1 MKTTIQILLGAAL
14 LSFSACSGA
23 QGEATATPPSA
34 GPVTAS
40 EVRAL
45 TAAEPGAP
53 PAEYKPRPVTL
64 RLLGTQG
71 EGELASATLTDTA
84 TWHARTYKLGET
96 VGRSLKLAAIT
107 ESAIELAG
115 GPAGELTGDA
125 PARKVRVGEEVQLR
139 LVEHEFDTAAV
150 DKGEH
155 QWTVRAA
162 AMARLLGRYGVGA
175 TAAPI
180 EFAGLAGVKLGPVQP
195 GSALARLGFQGGDLL
210 FEVGGQPATPA
221 SLEALAAETTQSRS
235 QVVTVKL
242 GRGGALFERAYVV
255 E

>member
-1 MKTTIQILLGAAL
+1 MKTTNQILLGAAL
-14 LSFSACSGA
+14 LTFSACSGA
-23 QGEATATPPSA
+23 GEPTVTSA
-34 GPVTAS
+34 SPAPVTAS
-40 EVRAL
+40 EVRAM
-45 TAAEPGAP
+45 TAPEPGAS
-53 PAEYKPRPVTL
+53 PAEYRERRVTL

-139 LVEHEFDTAAV
+139 LVEHDFDTAAV

>member
-1 MKTTIQILLGAAL
+1 MKTTTQILLGAAL
-14 LSFSACSGA
+14 LTFSACSGA
-23 QGEATATPPSA
+23 GEPNVTSA
-34 GPVTAS
+34 SPLPVTAG
-40 EVRAL
+40 EVRAM
-45 TAAEPGAP
+45 AAPEPGAP
-53 PAEYKPRPVTL
+53 PAEYQERRVTL

-71 EGELASATLTDTA
+71 QGALASATLADTA
-84 TWHARTYKLGET
+84 TWHTRTYKLGET
-96 VGRSLKLAAIT
+96 VGRNLKLAAIE
-107 ESAIELAG
+107 ESQI
-115 GPAGELTGDA
+115 ELTGGEV
-125 PARKVRVGEEVQLR
+125 PVRKVRAGEDVQLR
-139 LVEHEFDTAAV
+139 LIEHEFDTAAI

-175 TAAPI
+175 TATPI
-180 EFAGLAGVKLGPVQP
+180 EYAGLAGVKLGPVQP
-195 GSALARLGFQGGDLL
+195 GSALGRLGLQQGDLL

-221 SLEALAAETTQSRS
+221 SLEALAVETTHSRR

>member
-1 MKTTIQILLGAAL
+1 MKTTTQILLGAAL
-14 LSFSACSGA
+14 LTFSACSGA
-23 QGEATATPPSA
+23 GEPNLTSA
-34 GPVTAS
+34 SPGPVTAS
-40 EVRAL
+40 EVRAM
-45 TAAEPGAP
+45 TAPEPGAP
-53 PAEYKPRPVTL
+53 PAEYRERRVTL

-71 EGELASATLTDTA
+71 EGALASATLTDTA
-84 TWHARTYKLGET
+84 TWHTRTYKLGET
-96 VGRSLKLAAIT
+96 VGRNLKLAAIA
-107 ESAIELAG
+107 ESAIELT
-115 GPAGELTGDA
+115 GELTGGDA
-125 PARKVRVGEEVQLR
+125 PARKVRVGEDVQLR
-139 LVEHEFDTAAV
+139 LIEHEFDTAAV

-162 AMARLLGRYGVGA
+162 AMARLLTRYGVGA
-175 TAAPI
+175 TAVPI

-195 GSALARLGFQGGDLL
+195 GSALARLGFQRGDLL
-210 FEVGGQPATPA
+210 FELGGQPVTPA